1 MHLFPHDDVTR
12 QKWVRFVRRH
22 RANWQP
28 SKTSVLCSVYFELS
42 DFEQRLDLN
51 LGEGSSFQTKRWLK
65 KDAVP
70 TKDCIKHQENALS
83 SREQR
88 MIIRHASKWLMTS
101 PEEPEEAPRNSEV
114 LADSLP
120 PPCDHDLDVACPLT
134 PAPLSE
140 TNVTYPPDIEPK
152 DCCSTPSTS
161 EPTTTTCDMCQSY
174 VKRLEQVQDSCRK
187 VKQRRAVLQM
197 EVARLKRTN
206 KDLLKV
212 KCI

>member
-1 MHLFPHDDVTR
+1 MADDFPRGT
-12 QKWVRFVRRH
+12 Q
-22 RANWQP
+22 
-28 SKTSVLCSVYFELS
+28 
-42 DFEQRLDLN
+42 
-51 LGEGSSFQTKRWLK
+51 
-65 KDAVP
+65 
-70 TKDCIKHQENALS
+70 
-83 SREQR
+83 
-88 MIIRHASKWLMTS
+88 
-101 PEEPEEAPRNSEV
+101 EAPRNSEV

-161 EPTTTTCDMCQSY
+161 EPMTTTCDMCQSY
-174 VKRLEQVQDSCRK
+174 VKRLGQVQDSCRK

-212 KCI
+212 KSI